1 MDDNAIHEWL
11 IKCFG
16 PIQGEMA
23 WQQIS
28 QLPEE
33 IREQLMSQD
42 VGHLPDPAEVQQMMA
57 AFSAGGLN
65 TMGDMQRTVD
75 EGPINVKLAKSIA
88 MQQANAAG
96 SDSSVSAVAGEAAR
110 RAMSEANLWLDT
122 ACDFNPAPGEPEI
135 LTRAG
140 WVEGTIDQWATFAA
154 PVAESMND
162 ALASVISERLGGAFG
177 DGEIAGMFAGPVP
190 IPIPDGMK
198 DPAQLIKLLGNTSFA
213 MQLGH
218 AAGNLSHEV
227 HGSFDQGIALLK
239 NPAGGLIAQNA
250 TEYAKSLNGE
260 LPTDTASAGA
270 DDASGTTSTGNPIG
284 FVSGGHAETPASD
297 GNTPGSD
304 ASEPGAPDSEAPGSA
319 GPGPSAANP
328 SEADRAEAAQFE
340 EAFAGLTSVEKIPES
355 EVLSFLALQEMA
367 HARLF
372 ASVPWLMPRFEA
384 LIGKYARG
392 INIDLDA
399 MEEQLRDATSMDP
412 ESISGAMNLTKVG
425 IPDTPEQREALASL
439 EALLAMV
446 EGWVDCVVWRAGMAH
461 LAHIEQLREMMRRER
476 AMGGPAERTFESL
489 LGMQLRPKRMRE
501 AAGLWDMVTAAE
513 GPDARDAKWSHPDL
527 LPALPGG
534 LPVGKPTG
542 GSPAGST
549 DALPSHPVSDGD
561 AGGDIDW
568 DAELSK
574 LLGEDDGSQD
584 CGNNEDGGSQDKD
597 CGNNENGGP
606 QDKDGRNNGANDPR
620 GEDDDP
626 RSL

>member
-42 VGHLPDPAEVQQMMA
+42 PSRLPNPSEVQQMMA

-65 TMGDMQRTVD
+65 TMGDMQRTVE

-88 MQQANAAG
+88 LQQANASG
-96 SDSSVSAVAGEAAR
+96 SASSVSAVDGEAAR

-122 ACDFNPAPGEPEI
+122 ACEFNPAPGDPDV
-135 LTRAG
+135 LTRDG
-140 WVEGTIDQWATFAA
+140 WVEGTIDQWAKFAA

-198 DPAQLIKLLGNTSFA
+198 DPAQLMKLLGNTSFA

-250 TEYAKSLNGE
+250 TEYARMLNGE
-260 LPTDTASAGA
+260 ASAAKADTAGTSVDATNPFSAST
-270 DDASGTTSTGNPIG
+270 DASANPIG
-284 FVSGGHAETPASD
+284 FTSAGNSDTPATD
-297 GNTPGSD
+297 GTAQVSGSD
-304 ASEPGAPDSEAPGSA
+304 ASAD
-319 GPGPSAANP
+319 AA
-328 SEADRAEAAQFE
+328 AFEAALSGFE
-340 EAFAGLTSVEKIPES
+340 TTEKIPES

-367 HARLF
+367 HARLY

-392 INIDLDA
+392 ISIDLDA

-412 ESISGAMNLTKVG
+412 ESISGAVNLTKVG
-425 IPDTPEQREALASL
+425 IPDTPEQREALSSL
-439 EALLAMV
+439 ESLLAMV

-461 LAHIEQLREMMRRER
+461 LPHIEQLREMLRRER

-489 LGMQLRPKRMRE
+489 LGLQLRPKRMRE
-501 AAGLWDMVTAAE
+501 AAGLWEMITAAE
-513 GPDARDAKWSHPDL
+513 GPEGRDAKWSHPDL
-527 LPALPGG
+527 LPSLPDDK
-534 LPVGKPTG
+534 PAVGASPSSDAPS
-542 GSPAGST
+542 GSSSDANGS
-549 DALPSHPVSDGD
+549 ASHPAADGKT
-561 AGGDIDW
+561 GDIDW

-574 LLGEDDGSQD
+574 LLGEDG
-584 CGNNEDGGSQDKD
+584 EDS
-597 CGNNENGGP
+597 ENG
-606 QDKDGRNNGANDPR
+606 NS
-620 GEDDDP
+620 EDTQA
-626 RSL
+626 